1 MRARACPAR
10 AMIHNPNFHT
20 QKGTDMNN
28 TPDRAHAGDELGRAL
43 DDTLDALERAA
54 APENAAEAEHREK
67 EAYERGETVQSFD
80 STMELE
86 DAMREA
92 QRRAR
97 ARMDE
102 RRKKS
107 AREADREARATQ
119 YSYAERAEAAMARPR
134 KKKRGPLAAMGA
146 VAGALAVLLAVLCVA
161 SSALYSRY
169 DPERFV
175 ADVLAALEG
184 GDAAALAGHLVS
196 DEVTVNEE
204 NAALLCAAFS
214 GADAREALASQLR
227 AQSADPAA
235 AGAYEALGVE
245 KDPVFLGFCE
255 YRIRVRGA
263 QLMLRTNA
271 QNVLLSLN
279 GATRTGEEAD
289 GGILYKNLFP
299 GRYSCT
305 VTGATPLGE
314 QLTGAE
320 TQLDLFS
327 VSAPFEFDGALPIAD
342 VTVSGAVSDE
352 AVIFI
357 NGTEVANRPSGG
369 VVQLPQ
375 VAVGSTISFQYTEAH
390 GAVTT
395 GSVVFSDRSA
405 TQLAFGDIQTTGDTP
420 DEAAIN
426 TLLSAYYASF
436 VNAVNNKDASLV
448 TGASAAQSAALPGLL
463 EAEAFKD
470 KVLQFTSA
478 VVKADSVAACEVN
491 GAPAFRC
498 NAAMAY
504 HTRSSTGDGAEA
516 DAMLYENVEFVFE
529 NGAWAVNRTVTIDEA
544 KYTANDLSAL
554 EAPAA

>member
-10 AMIHNPNFHT
+10 AMIHKMNFHT

-184 GDAAALAGHLVS
+184 GDAAALAGHLVC

-235 AGAYEALGVE
+235 AGAYEAL
-245 KDPVFLGFCE
+245 
-255 YRIRVRGA
+255 
-263 QLMLRTNA
+263 
-271 QNVLLSLN
+271 
-279 GATRTGEEAD
+279 
-289 GGILYKNLFP
+289 
-299 GRYSCT
+299 
-305 VTGATPLGE
+305 
-314 QLTGAE
+314 
-320 TQLDLFS
+320 S
-327 VSAPFEFDGALPIAD
+327 V
-342 VTVSGAVSDE
+342 
-352 AVIFI
+352 
-357 NGTEVANRPSGG
+357 
-369 VVQLPQ
+369 
-375 VAVGSTISFQYTEAH
+375 
-390 GAVTT
+390 
-395 GSVVFSDRSA
+395 
-405 TQLAFGDIQTTGDTP
+405 
-420 DEAAIN
+420 
-426 TLLSAYYASF
+426 
-436 VNAVNNKDASLV
+436 
-448 TGASAAQSAALPGLL
+448 
-463 EAEAFKD
+463 
-470 KVLQFTSA
+470 
-478 VVKADSVAACEVN
+478 
-491 GAPAFRC
+491 
-498 NAAMAY
+498 
-504 HTRSSTGDGAEA
+504 
-516 DAMLYENVEFVFE
+516 
-529 NGAWAVNRTVTIDEA
+529 
-544 KYTANDLSAL
+544 
-554 EAPAA
+554 

>member
-1 MRARACPAR
+1 
-10 AMIHNPNFHT
+10 MIHDSNFHT

-43 DDTLDALERAA
+43 DDTMDALERAA

-107 AREADREARATQ
+107 AHEADREARATQ

-184 GDAAALAGHLVS
+184 CDAAALAGHLVS

-279 GATRTGEEAD
+279 GATRTGEESD

-357 NGTEVANRPSGG
+357 NGTEMANRPSGG

-375 VAVGSTISFQYTEAH
+375 VAVGSTISFRYTEAH